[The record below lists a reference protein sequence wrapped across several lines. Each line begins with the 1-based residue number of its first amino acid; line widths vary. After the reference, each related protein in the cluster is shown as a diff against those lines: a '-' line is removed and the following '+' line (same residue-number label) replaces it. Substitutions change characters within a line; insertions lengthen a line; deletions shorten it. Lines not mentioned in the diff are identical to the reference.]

1 MYEDPQDMFR
11 KMDRLFSHLFAQ
23 MTSDFSAGDPRVS
36 SFHLVM
42 PAGEMPSQIPGLHD
56 TLHRRSTRP
65 AVEVHRHGNE
75 VKAVT
80 ELPGAAEDGIMLNVQ
95 GSALI
100 IDADGGHVQYH
111 TTAPLPPVDPVS
123 MQASFKNGILEV
135 TFKILPDM
143 SDENIS

>member
-23 MTSDFSAGDPRVS
+23 MTSDFSDGDPQAS
-36 SFHLVM
+36 GFHTVM
-42 PAGEMPSQIPGLHD
+42 PAGGMQSQIPGLHD
-56 TLHRRSTRP
+56 TPHRGSTRP

-95 GSALI
+95 GPALI
-100 IDADGGHVQYH
+100 IGADGGHVQYH
-111 TTAPLPPVDPVS
+111 TTAALPPVDPVS
-123 MQASFKNGILEV
+123 MQTSFKNGVLEV